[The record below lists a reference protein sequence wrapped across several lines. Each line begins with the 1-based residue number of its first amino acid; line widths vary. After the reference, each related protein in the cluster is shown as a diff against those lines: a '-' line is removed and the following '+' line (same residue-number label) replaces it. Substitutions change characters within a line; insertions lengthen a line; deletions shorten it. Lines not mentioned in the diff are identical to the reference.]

1 METQNNV
8 NVQSI
13 NKLKVHFTF
22 SNFIQPTNPITVNL
36 IGAGGT
42 GSQMLTAL
50 GRINYALNEMN
61 HPGLS
66 VRLWD
71 DDRVEEAN
79 LGRQL
84 FAESELGLYKAT
96 ALINRTNRFFGTVWK
111 AENRKFEKDNF
122 GKVTHNMPANIFISC
137 VDNVTTRFEIAEVL
151 KTLDNTYIYGNTA
164 KYWMD
169 FGNSKFT
176 GQVLLSTIGSIRQP
190 ESEKYET
197 VSSLAFIT
205 DEFGDLLK
213 QSETIDDTPSC
224 SLAEALDKQDL
235 FINSSLAQLGG
246 SLLWNLFRNGMTEN
260 RGFFLNLRN
269 FNSQPIKV
277 A

>member
-1 METQNNV
+1 MEFQNN
-8 NVQSI
+8 NVFDI
-13 NKLKVHFTF
+13 NSKPKVHFTF
-22 SNFIQPTNPITVNL
+22 NNFIQPTNPITINL

-42 GSQMLTAL
+42 GSQMLTVL
-50 GRINYALNEMN
+50 GRIDHALTELE
-61 HPGLS
+61 HPGFF

-71 DDRVEEAN
+71 DDKVEEPN

-96 ALINRTNRFFGTVWK
+96 ALINRTNRFFGTNWK
-111 AENRKFEKDNF
+111 AENHRFRKDEF
-122 GKVTHNMPANIFISC
+122 GKISHSLTANIFISC
-137 VDNVTTRFEIAEVL
+137 VDNVQTRFEIADVL
-151 KTLDNTYIYGNTA
+151 RTLDNTYLYGNTA

-169 FGNSKFT
+169 FGNSKFS
-176 GQVLLSTIGSIRQP
+176 GQVLLSTIGDIRQP
-190 ESEKYET
+190 DSKKFET
-197 VSSLAFIT
+197 VSKLKFIT
-205 DEFGDLLK
+205 DEFGTLLK
-213 QSETIDDTPSC
+213 QSETEDDTPSC

-235 FINSSLAQLGG
+235 FINSTLAQMGG

-260 RGFFLNLRN
+260 RGFFLNLKN

>member
-1 METQNNV
+1 MNIQNNSIV
-8 NVQSI
+8 N
-13 NKLKVHFTF
+13 NKPRVHFTY
-22 SNFIQPTNPITVNL
+22 SNFIQPTNPISINL

-50 GRINYALNEMN
+50 GRINYALNEMD

-66 VRLWD
+66 VMLWD

-84 FAESELGLYKAT
+84 FAESELGLNKAT
-96 ALINRTNRFFGTVWK
+96 ALINRTNRFFGTAWK
-111 AENRKFEKDNF
+111 AETRKFQRDASDRI
-122 GKVTHNMPANIFISC
+122 TSNMTANIFISC
-137 VDNVTTRFEIAEVL
+137 VDNVKTRFEIAEVL
-151 KTLDNTYIYGNTA
+151 KTLDDTYIHRNTA

-169 FGNSKFT
+169 FGNSKCT
-176 GQVLLSTIGSIRQP
+176 GQVLLSTIGDIRQP
-190 ESEKYET
+190 DSQKYET
-197 VSSLAFIT
+197 VSNLAFIT
-205 DEFGDLLK
+205 DEYGDLLR
-213 QSETIDDTPSC
+213 QSETVDDTPRC
-224 SLAEALDKQDL
+224 SLAEALEKQDL

-260 RGFFLNLRN
+260 RGFFLNLQN